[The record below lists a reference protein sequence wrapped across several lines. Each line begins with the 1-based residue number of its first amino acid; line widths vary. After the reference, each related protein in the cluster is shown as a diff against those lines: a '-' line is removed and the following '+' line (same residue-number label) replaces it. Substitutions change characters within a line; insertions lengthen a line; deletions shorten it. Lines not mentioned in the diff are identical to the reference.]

1 MGIIS
6 WISWEYVEQYYDIL
20 LDGYSVVGYYL
31 LFILDS
37 LDNMGVLD
45 TGHPQL
51 QWIRKSLSLLKCIC
65 NVSLYIYVYIYICI
79 YIYVYNLYVW
89 LNIHIFHQLS
99 VRARSHTMD
108 TCWESQ
114 EGHSFS
120 DQLPVISSQLYSK
133 PQAQWSHVMSCIGG
147 YMIHG
152 QWSALC
158 PCKKMIFCDQLHCFL
173 MIHGQFL
180 FGSPHKK
187 REIEIAVYA

>member
-1 MGIIS
+1 MYHYIS
-6 WISWEYVEQYYDIL
+6 
-20 LDGYSVVGYYL
+20 
-31 LFILDS
+31 
-37 LDNMGVLD
+37 M
-45 TGHPQL
+45 
-51 QWIRKSLSLLKCIC
+51 CI
-65 NVSLYIYVYIYICI
+65 YIYIYI

-158 PCKKMIFCDQLHCFL
+158 PCKKHDFL
-173 MIHGQFL
+173 WSAPL
-180 FGSPHKK
+180 FFNDTWSISFWQPTQKK
-187 REIEIAVYA
+187 RNRNRSLCLTYLYIYLSLYFPFIANNYRD